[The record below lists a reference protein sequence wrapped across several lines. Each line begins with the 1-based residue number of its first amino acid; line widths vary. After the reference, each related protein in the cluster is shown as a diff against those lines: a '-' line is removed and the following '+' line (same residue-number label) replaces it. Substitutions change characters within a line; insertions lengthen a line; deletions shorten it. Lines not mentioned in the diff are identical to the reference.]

1 MTVVQSLIDLQEVD
15 GRIRELELELKD
27 LPRRKAQE
35 TARLSGVSA
44 DLKAAKANQEYAEQ
58 RVKGFEE
65 DAKELR
71 EKIQQLKTTQMG
83 LKSNKE
89 YQQYSVQIDLVA
101 HDLEAT
107 ENNQLAAMEHLP
119 SAEARIA
126 DAQAKF
132 DREAG
137 GVKAFCDEIDA
148 PRRRSSSATRATCS
162 TTSASAQSAGP
173 WWSSSRTKGC
183 ATGATWCSRRAFRRW

>member
-44 DLKAAKANQEYAEQ
+44 DLQAAKTNQELANQ

-65 DAKELR
+65 DAKALR

-89 YQQYSVQIDLVA
+89 YQQYSIQIDLVS
-101 HDLEAT
+101 HDLETT
-107 ENNQLAAMEHLP
+107 EKRHFEVETKHGTINLLVNFQL
-119 SAEARIA
+119 
-126 DAQAKF
+126 
-132 DREAG
+132 
-137 GVKAFCDEIDA
+137 VKKY
-148 PRRRSSSATRATCS
+148 SS
-162 TTSASAQSAGP
+162 
-173 WWSSSRTKGC
+173 
-183 ATGATWCSRRAFRRW
+183 

>member
-44 DLKAAKANQEYAEQ
+44 DLQAAKTNQELANQ

-65 DAKELR
+65 DAKALR

-89 YQQYSVQIDLVA
+89 YQQYSIQIDLVS
-101 HDLEAT
+101 HDLETT
-107 ENNQLAAMEHLP
+107 ENSQLAAMDELP
-119 SAEARIA
+119 SAEARMA
-126 DAQAKF
+126 AS
-132 DREAG
+132 
-137 GVKAFCDEIDA
+137 
-148 PRRRSSSATRATCS
+148 RRSATKS
-162 TTSASAQSAGP
+162 TSAS
-173 WWSSSRTKGC
+173 
-183 ATGATWCSRRAFRRW
+183 RR